1 MGQRYR
7 SIEDQKLG
15 DGLARNQQNFAESG
29 GIEFYNL
36 LARKKRTGILAIATS
51 HIATF
56 MQLV

>member
-29 GIEFYNL
+29 GLEPKVKSLSRN
-36 LARKKRTGILAIATS
+36 
-51 HIATF
+51 
-56 MQLV
+56 